1 MKLNMLVVTDHSTHT
16 ESNSVYQLSRALLH
30 DTRCGTLWVCSKG
43 YHRNAAFFEGL
54 PDAEIYASEVTD
66 LFTFDASGSYFQ
78 QAVSPLDRSRIDV
91 ILVRMPQPVDAA
103 FLYSLESMA
112 PPHHI
117 INSPSGIVETATKAF
132 LMEVSYLC
140 PQPLICHSIQEAMEL
155 SRQKE
160 IVLKPMNSYGGRGI
174 VRLSI
179 DHCWKENERLPLDRL
194 SSFLTDSHFPMV
206 AMNFLKNV
214 TQGDKRTIVANR
226 QILGSALR
234 MPAPD
239 SWMCNVA
246 QGGHAVLAEAN
257 EDEHIIQ
264 EILTPILYRKGVV
277 IFGFDTLVDDDGRRV
292 LSEINTLSIGGLVP
306 LQEMSGKPVLK
317 RAASLL
323 WDYLVKEGES

>member
-16 ESNSVYQLSRALLH
+16 DTNSVYQLSRALLH
-30 DTRCGTLWVCSKG
+30 DARCGTVWVCSKG
-43 YHRNAAFFEGL
+43 NQQNAAFFEGR
-54 PDAEIYASEVTD
+54 PDADIYAPEVTD
-66 LFTFDASGSYFQ
+66 QFAFDASGSYFQ
-78 QAVSPLDRSRIDV
+78 QADTPLDRERIDA

-103 FLYSLESMA
+103 FLFSLESIV

-117 INSPSGIVETATKAF
+117 INSPAGIVETATKAF

-140 PQPLICHSIQEAMEL
+140 PEPQICHTIKEALEL
-155 SRQKE
+155 CQQKE
-160 IVLKPMNSYGGRGI
+160 IVLKPMLSYGGRGI
-174 VRLSI
+174 VRLST
-179 DHCWKENERLPLDRL
+179 DHCWKEDQRMPIDHL
-194 SSFLTDSHFPMV
+194 SSFLSDSHFPML
-206 AMNFLKNV
+206 AMKFLKNV

-234 MPAPD
+234 LPAPG

-246 QGGHAVLAEAN
+246 QGGRAVLAEAD

-292 LSEINTLSIGGLVP
+292 LSEINTLSIGGLMP

-317 RAASLL
+317 RVAELL
-323 WDYLVKEGES
+323 WDYVEGEG